1 MVPGSAVRQGD
12 VKTKEHTQHSDV
24 YVLIKEL
31 GRNETPDSDLQ
42 TIGWLELQYCGKLQV
57 PMLIAFPWAKF

>member
-1 MVPGSAVRQGD
+1 MISSILKDDSAHMYLRTGTD
-12 VKTKEHTQHSDV
+12 SFL
-24 YVLIKEL
+24 Y
-31 GRNETPDSDLQ
+31 NSDSDLQ

>member
-1 MVPGSAVRQGD
+1 MFSSRKWGGM
-12 VKTKEHTQHSDV
+12 K
-24 YVLIKEL
+24 
-31 GRNETPDSDLQ
+31 TPDSDLQ